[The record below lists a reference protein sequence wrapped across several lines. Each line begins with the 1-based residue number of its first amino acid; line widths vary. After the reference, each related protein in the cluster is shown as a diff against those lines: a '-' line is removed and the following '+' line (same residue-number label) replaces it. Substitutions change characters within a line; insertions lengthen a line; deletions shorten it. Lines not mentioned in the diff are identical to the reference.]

1 MAIAKEKTSV
11 GLRARATATE
21 DDLIS
26 KEVTQDGMTVRV
38 EAELAGA
45 GGWVLRVIGRRGQVS
60 QWTEPFA
67 SSTEALTTGLT
78 AIRYEGIED
87 FYDDPVFRYLQNE
100 KEPLQH

>member
-1 MAIAKEKTSV
+1 MATAKEKTSV
-11 GLRARATATE
+11 GLRARAGATE
-21 DDLIS
+21 DNLIS

-45 GGWVLRVIGRRGQVS
+45 GAWVLRVIGRRGQVS
-60 QWTEPFA
+60 QWTEFF
-67 SSTEALTTGLT
+67 SSSAEALTTGLT

-87 FYDDPVFRYLQNE
+87 FYDDPVFRYLWNE